1 MTIGILGLGRMGMQI
16 ARRLH
21 SRGFDV
27 VGWNRSPEPRA
38 ELGAVGAKT
47 AETIESLLGMLGS
60 PKIVWLMLPAEV
72 VEEQLGSLA
81 SKLSDGDVIIDGGN
95 SFYKDSQR
103 RAAKLAEQ
111 GIHFFDS
118 GTSGGIHGEK
128 NGFSLMV
135 GGPKE
140 VFPTVEPIFK
150 ALAAGDGKNYGLV
163 GSAGAGHFVKMVHNG
178 IEYGMMEAIAEGLA
192 VLEASEFKVDL
203 AQVAGVW
210 SKGSVVSSWLI
221 DLAKHALETENLDEV
236 IGAIAHTGEGK
247 WTIEV
252 AKKLGVDVR
261 VIEDAFTVRQE
272 SADPKN
278 QQKFS
283 NKIVALLRNQ
293 FGGHSVEYKK

>member
-27 VGWNRSPEPRA
+27 VGWNRGPEARA
-38 ELGAVGAKT
+38 ELAAAGAKT
-47 AETIESLLGMLGS
+47 AETVDRLLGMLGA
-60 PKIVWLMLPAEV
+60 PKIIWLMLPAGEV
-72 VEEQLGSLA
+72 VESQCQSLA
-81 SKLSDGDVIIDGGN
+81 LTLAAGDIVIEGGN

-103 RAAKLAEQ
+103 RAAKLAEK

-128 NGFSLMV
+128 NGFSIMV

-140 VFPTVEPIFK
+140 VWPTVEPIFK
-150 ALAAGDGKNYGLV
+150 SLAAGDGKNYGLV
-163 GSAGAGHFVKMVHNG
+163 GPSGAGHFVKMVHNG
-178 IEYGMMEAIAEGLA
+178 IEYGMMEAIGEGLA
-192 VLEASEFKVDL
+192 ILDASEFKLDL
-203 AQVAGVW
+203 AHVAGIW

-221 DLAKHALETENLDEV
+221 DLAKHSLETEKLDNV
-236 IGAIAHTGEGK
+236 VGSIAHTGEGK

-252 AKKLGVDVR
+252 AKQLGVDVR
-261 VIEDAFTVRQE
+261 VIEDAFTVREE
-272 SADPKN
+272 SLEQKN

-283 NKIVALLRNQ
+283 NKIVALLRKQ
-293 FGGHSVEYKK
+293 FGGHEVKYK